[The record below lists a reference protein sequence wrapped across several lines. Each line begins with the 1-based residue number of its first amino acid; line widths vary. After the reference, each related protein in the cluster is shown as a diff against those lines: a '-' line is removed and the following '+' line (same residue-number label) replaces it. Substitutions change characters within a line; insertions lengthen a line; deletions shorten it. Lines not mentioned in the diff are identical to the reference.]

1 VFSKVIKA
9 VLFDF
14 DGTLLNRDESV
25 KMFIEGQY
33 DRLIKLVGHVPKDKY
48 VARFIQLD
56 NRGYVWKDK
65 VYQQLVDEFNIATI
79 TWETLLQDYISE
91 FKNNCVPFPN
101 LIVMLE
107 ELKSNHLVLGI
118 ISNGYGQFQMDNIKA
133 LGINQ
138 YFDTILISEWEG
150 MKKPDPKIFL
160 RALEKLKISP
170 NESIFMGD
178 HPENDVKAAQHV
190 GMKGIWKRDIQWDH
204 VEADS
209 IVNDLSELPLV
220 IVNLSK

>member
-1 VFSKVIKA
+1 MIKA